1 MNNDCSGRFETL
13 KHAEMKGEYVFCIR
27 LCRLLFKALNFD
39 NILYFVEENG
49 L

>member
-1 MNNDCSGRFETL
+1 MTVVEGL
-13 KHAEMKGEYVFCIR
+13 KHAEMKDEYVFCIR

-39 NILYFVEENG
+39 NIVYFVEENG